1 MQLTEDQ
8 QQKIEEVGRKR
19 RLKFILLH
27 GSYAT
32 NKMKPDSDLDIAL
45 LGEKPIE
52 LEELLDIYS
61 DLAEIF
67 GDNPRRELDIKSL
80 HKADPLFCYQVA
92 KDSQLLYGDLT
103 DFNEFRAHA
112 FSNYFDSKD
121 LFHLEKII
129 MRAIDINQHM
139 IAELGRGDERVRGYE
154 DTFYILSQ
162 FGIYSEEFAKQ
173 IAPSAGLR
181 NRLVHEYNNTRQ
193 DRSEEHTSE

>member
-121 LFHLEKII
+121 LFHLEKILI
-129 MRAIDINQHM
+129 QKFQNYLNQKY
-139 IAELGRGDERVRGYE
+139 AR
-154 DTFYILSQ
+154 
-162 FGIYSEEFAKQ
+162 
-173 IAPSAGLR
+173 
-181 NRLVHEYNNTRQ
+181 
-193 DRSEEHTSE
+193 

>member
-1 MQLTEDQ
+1 MQLTQEQ
-8 QQKIEEVGRKR
+8 QQKIEEVGRKY

-32 NKMKPDSDLDIAL
+32 DKIRKGSDLDIAL

-52 LEELLDIYS
+52 FEELSAIYS

-67 GDNPRRELDIKSL
+67 GDDPQRELDIKSL

-103 DFNEFRAHA
+103 DFNEFKAYA

-121 LFHLEKII
+121 LFHLEKILVKKFQNYL
-129 MRAIDINQHM
+129 NQKYAHW
-139 IAELGRGDERVRGYE
+139 YP
-154 DTFYILSQ
+154 FYS
-162 FGIYSEEFAKQ
+162 KK
-173 IAPSAGLR
+173 
-181 NRLVHEYNNTRQ
+181 
-193 DRSEEHTSE
+193 D

>member
-1 MQLTEDQ
+1 MQLTQEQ
-8 QQKIEEVGRKR
+8 QQKIEEVGRKY

-32 NKMKPDSDLDIAL
+32 DKIRRGSDLDIAL

-52 LEELLDIYS
+52 FDELSAIYN

-67 GDNPRRELDIKSL
+67 GDDPQRELDIKSL

-103 DFNEFRAHA
+103 DFNEFKAYA

-121 LFHLEKII
+121 LFHLEKILVKKFQNYL
-129 MRAIDINQHM
+129 NQKY
-139 IAELGRGDERVRGYE
+139 AR
-154 DTFYILSQ
+154 
-162 FGIYSEEFAKQ
+162 
-173 IAPSAGLR
+173 
-181 NRLVHEYNNTRQ
+181 
-193 DRSEEHTSE
+193 